1 MGLLEKIKQEAAK
14 SGASKGKFMYFRP
27 DEKKRVR
34 FLQELDDGLEIPFH
48 DNFERGI
55 NVPCQEIFGKDCPY
69 CEDEDL
75 RTRSQFAFSVYDYD
89 AKEVKILMQAVNQ
102 CSAIPAL
109 VNMAETYGTI
119 TDRDYVLKKTGKGS
133 TSSFTIIPMD
143 KNKFRNE
150 KAKALSKKALL
161 KYLNQAFPCDKSDD
175 DDYEDDEDDDYTP
188 KSKSHGK
195 VKKQVKHDEEE
206 YDYSEMSP
214 RELYNLCEER
224 EIEAEPKMKSKYY
237 IELLEEYDDNKAGK
251 DDDWDDEDNTSDYSD
266 MSVREL
272 YDLCCDRDI
281 ECQKKRPAKYYI
293 NLLKEDDA
301 AHDDWDDEED
311 SDEDEWEEDDEG

>member
-1 MGLLEKIKQEAAK
+1 MGLLDKMKQEAVK

-48 DNFERGI
+48 DNYEKGV

-89 AKEVKILMQAVNQ
+89 ANEVKILMQA
-102 CSAIPAL
+102 AIPAL

-161 KYLNQAFPCDKSDD
+161 KYLNQAFPCDVSDDDD
-175 DDYEDDEDDDYTP
+175 DDYED
-188 KSKSHGK
+188 SH
-195 VKKQVKHDEEE
+195 KKPNTKKKKA
-206 YDYSEMSP
+206 SE
-214 RELYNLCEER
+214 
-224 EIEAEPKMKSKYY
+224 
-237 IELLEEYDDNKAGK
+237 
-251 DDDWDDEDNTSDYSD
+251 DDWDDEDSTSDYSD
-266 MSVREL
+266 MSAREL

-311 SDEDEWEEDDEG
+311 SDEDEWGDDDE

>member
-1 MGLLEKIKQEAAK
+1 MSTCIYVNSCRKEIKIMGLLDKMKHEAAK

-34 FLQELDDGLEIPFH
+34 FLQELDDGFEIPFH
-48 DNFERGI
+48 DNYEKGV
-55 NVPCQEIFGKDCPY
+55 NVPCQEVFGKDCPY

-161 KYLNQAFPCDKSDD
+161 KYLNQAFPCDISDDDEDDDD
-175 DDYEDDEDDDYTP
+175 DDYED
-188 KSKSHGK
+188 SH
-195 VKKQVKHDEEE
+195 KKPNTKKKKA
-206 YDYSEMSP
+206 SE
-214 RELYNLCEER
+214 
-224 EIEAEPKMKSKYY
+224 
-237 IELLEEYDDNKAGK
+237 
-251 DDDWDDEDNTSDYSD
+251 DDWDDEDNTSDYSD
-266 MSVREL
+266 MSAREL

-281 ECQKKRPAKYYI
+281 ECQKKRPVKYYI

-311 SDEDEWEEDDEG
+311 SDEDEWEDDDE

>member
-1 MGLLEKIKQEAAK
+1 MGLLDKMKQEAAK

-48 DNFERGI
+48 DNYEKGV

-150 KAKALSKKALL
+150 KAKPLSKKALL
-161 KYLNQAFPCDKSDD
+161 KYLNQAFPCDISDDDEDDDD
-175 DDYEDDEDDDYTP
+175 DDYED
-188 KSKSHGK
+188 SH
-195 VKKQVKHDEEE
+195 KKPNTKKKKA
-206 YDYSEMSP
+206 SE
-214 RELYNLCEER
+214 
-224 EIEAEPKMKSKYY
+224 
-237 IELLEEYDDNKAGK
+237 
-251 DDDWDDEDNTSDYSD
+251 DDWDDEDNTSDYSD
-266 MSVREL
+266 MSAREL

-281 ECQKKRPAKYYI
+281 ECQKKRPVKYYI

-311 SDEDEWEEDDEG
+311 SDEDEWEDDDE

>member
-1 MGLLEKIKQEAAK
+1 MGLLDRMKHEAAK
-14 SGASKGKFMYFRP
+14 SGASKGKFMYFRQ
-27 DEKKRVR
+27 DDKKRIR

-55 NVPCQEIFGKDCPY
+55 NVPCQEVFGKDCPY

-119 TDRDYVLKKTGKGS
+119 MDRDYVLKKTGKGS

-150 KAKALSKKALL
+150 KAKPLSKKALL
-161 KYLNQAFPCDKSDD
+161 KYLNQAFPCDNSEDD
-175 DDYEDDEDDDYTP
+175 LEDDEDDYEDSHKKHNT
-188 KSKSHGK
+188 KSKK
-195 VKKQVKHDEEE
+195 A
-206 YDYSEMSP
+206 SE
-214 RELYNLCEER
+214 
-224 EIEAEPKMKSKYY
+224 
-237 IELLEEYDDNKAGK
+237 
-251 DDDWDDEDNTSDYSD
+251 DDWEDENDASDYSD
-266 MSVREL
+266 MSPKEL

-293 NLLKEDDA
+293 NLLKEDDE
-301 AHDDWDDEED
+301 AHDDWDDDED
-311 SDEDEWEEDDEG
+311 SDDDWEEDDE

>member
-1 MGLLEKIKQEAAK
+1 MGLLDRMKHEAAK

-27 DEKKRVR
+27 DDKKRIR

-48 DNFERGI
+48 DNFEMGI
-55 NVPCQEIFGKDCPY
+55 NVPCQEVFGKDCPY
-69 CEDEDL
+69 CEDKDL

-102 CSAIPAL
+102 CSTIPAL
-109 VNMAETYGTI
+109 VNMSETYGTI
-119 TDRDYVLKKTGKGS
+119 MDRDYVIKKTGKGP

-150 KAKALSKKALL
+150 KAKPLSKKALL
-161 KYLNQAFPCDKSDD
+161 KYLNQAFPCDDSEDD
-175 DDYEDDEDDDYTP
+175 LDDDEDDYED
-188 KSKSHGK
+188 SH
-195 VKKQVKHDEEE
+195 KKPNTKKKKA
-206 YDYSEMSP
+206 SE
-214 RELYNLCEER
+214 
-224 EIEAEPKMKSKYY
+224 
-237 IELLEEYDDNKAGK
+237 
-251 DDDWDDEDNTSDYSD
+251 DDWDDEDNTSDYSD
-266 MSVREL
+266 MSAREL

-293 NLLKEDDA
+293 NLLKEDDE

-311 SDEDEWEEDDEG
+311 SDDDWEEDDE

>member
-1 MGLLEKIKQEAAK
+1 MGLLDKIKQEAAK

-34 FLQELDDGLEIPFH
+34 FLQELDDGFEIPFH
-48 DNFERGI
+48 DNYEKGV

-69 CEDEDL
+69 CDDEDL

-175 DDYEDDEDDDYTP
+175 AYEDDEDDDYTP

-195 VKKQVKHDEEE
+195 VKKQAKHDEEE
-206 YDYSEMSP
+206 YNYSEMSP

-224 EIEAEPKMKSKYY
+224 EIEAEPKMKAKYY
-237 IELLEEYDDNKAGK
+237 IELLEEYDDDN
-251 DDDWDDEDNTSDYSD
+251 DDKEDNWDDEDNTSDYSD

-281 ECQKKRPAKYYI
+281 ECQKKRPSKYYI

-301 AHDDWDDEED
+301 AHDDWDDDED

>member
-1 MGLLEKIKQEAAK
+1 MGLLDKMKQEAAK

-34 FLQELDDGLEIPFH
+34 FLQELDDGFEIPFH
-48 DNFERGI
+48 DNYEKGV
-55 NVPCQEIFGKDCPY
+55 NVPCQEVFGKDCPY

-75 RTRSQFAFSVYDYD
+75 RTRSMFAFSVYDYD

-161 KYLNQAFPCDKSDD
+161 KYLNQAFPSDVSD
-175 DDYEDDEDDDYTP
+175 DDYEDDEDDYED
-188 KSKSHGK
+188 SH
-195 VKKQVKHDEEE
+195 KKPNTKKKKA
-206 YDYSEMSP
+206 SE
-214 RELYNLCEER
+214 
-224 EIEAEPKMKSKYY
+224 
-237 IELLEEYDDNKAGK
+237 
-251 DDDWDDEDNTSDYSD
+251 DDWDDEDNTSDYSD
-266 MSVREL
+266 MSAREL

-281 ECQKKRPAKYYI
+281 ECKKKRPAKYYI

-301 AHDDWDDEED
+301 AHDDWDDE
-311 SDEDEWEEDDEG
+311 DEF

>member
-1 MGLLEKIKQEAAK
+1 MGLLDRMKHEAAK

-27 DEKKRVR
+27 DDKKRIR

-55 NVPCQEIFGKDCPY
+55 NVPCQEVFGKDCPY

-75 RTRSQFAFSVYDYD
+75 RTRSQFAFSIYDYD

-119 TDRDYVLKKTGKGS
+119 MDRDYVLKKTGKGS

-150 KAKALSKKALL
+150 KAKPLSKKALL
-161 KYLNQAFPCDKSDD
+161 KYLNQAFPCDDSEDD
-175 DDYEDDEDDDYTP
+175 LEDDEDDYED
-188 KSKSHGK
+188 SR
-195 VKKQVKHDEEE
+195 KKPNTKKEKA
-206 YDYSEMSP
+206 SE
-214 RELYNLCEER
+214 
-224 EIEAEPKMKSKYY
+224 
-237 IELLEEYDDNKAGK
+237 
-251 DDDWDDEDNTSDYSD
+251 DDWEDENDASDYSD
-266 MSVREL
+266 MSPKEL

-293 NLLKEDDA
+293 NLLKENDA
-301 AHDDWDDEED
+301 AHDDWDDDED
-311 SDEDEWEEDDEG
+311 SDEDE

>member
-1 MGLLEKIKQEAAK
+1 MGLLDKMKQEAAK

-48 DNFERGI
+48 DNYEKGV

-161 KYLNQAFPCDKSDD
+161 KYLNQAFPCDVSD
-175 DDYEDDEDDDYTP
+175 DDYEDDEDDYED
-188 KSKSHGK
+188 SH
-195 VKKQVKHDEEE
+195 KKPNTKKKKA
-206 YDYSEMSP
+206 SE
-214 RELYNLCEER
+214 
-224 EIEAEPKMKSKYY
+224 
-237 IELLEEYDDNKAGK
+237 DGW
-251 DDDWDDEDNTSDYSD
+251 DDDDDDNTSDYSD
-266 MSVREL
+266 MSAREL

-281 ECQKKRPAKYYI
+281 ECRKKRPAKYYI

-311 SDEDEWEEDDEG
+311 SDEDEWEDDDE

>member
-1 MGLLEKIKQEAAK
+1 
-14 SGASKGKFMYFRP
+14 
-27 DEKKRVR
+27 
-34 FLQELDDGLEIPFH
+34 
-48 DNFERGI
+48 
-55 NVPCQEIFGKDCPY
+55 
-69 CEDEDL
+69 
-75 RTRSQFAFSVYDYD
+75 
-89 AKEVKILMQAVNQ
+89 MQAVNQ

-161 KYLNQAFPCDKSDD
+161 KYLNQAFPSDVSDD
-175 DDYEDDEDDDYTP
+175 DDYEDDEDDDYMP

-195 VKKQVKHDEEE
+195 VKKQAKHDEEE

-224 EIEAEPKMKSKYY
+224 EIEAEPKMKAKYY
-237 IELLEEYDDNKAGK
+237 IELLEEYDDNKADK
-251 DDDWDDEDNTSDYSD
+251 EDDWDDEDNTSDYSD

-293 NLLKEDDA
+293 NLLKEDDE

>member
-161 KYLNQAFPCDKSDD
+161 KYLNQAFPSDVSDD
-175 DDYEDDEDDDYTP
+175 DCEDDEEDYED
-188 KSKSHGK
+188 SN
-195 VKKQVKHDEEE
+195 KKPNTKKKKA
-206 YDYSEMSP
+206 SE
-214 RELYNLCEER
+214 
-224 EIEAEPKMKSKYY
+224 
-237 IELLEEYDDNKAGK
+237 
-251 DDDWDDEDNTSDYSD
+251 DDWDDEDNTSDY
-266 MSVREL
+266 
-272 YDLCCDRDI
+272 
-281 ECQKKRPAKYYI
+281 
-293 NLLKEDDA
+293 
-301 AHDDWDDEED
+301 
-311 SDEDEWEEDDEG
+311 

>member
-1 MGLLEKIKQEAAK
+1 MGLLDKMKRETAK

-34 FLQELDDGLEIPFH
+34 FLQELDDGFEIPFH
-48 DNFERGI
+48 DNYEKGV
-55 NVPCQEIFGKDCPY
+55 NVPCQEVFGKDCPY

-143 KNKFRNE
+143 KNKLRNE

-161 KYLNQAFPCDKSDD
+161 KYLNQAFPPDVSD
-175 DDYEDDEDDDYTP
+175 DDYED
-188 KSKSHGK
+188 SH
-195 VKKQVKHDEEE
+195 KKPNTK
-206 YDYSEMSP
+206 
-214 RELYNLCEER
+214 
-224 EIEAEPKMKSKYY
+224 KK
-237 IELLEEYDDNKAGK
+237 KASV
-251 DDDWDDEDNTSDYSD
+251 DDWDDEDNTSDYSD
-266 MSVREL
+266 MSAREL

-311 SDEDEWEEDDEG
+311 SDEDEWEEDDE

>member
-1 MGLLEKIKQEAAK
+1 MGLLDRMKHEAAK

-27 DEKKRVR
+27 DDKKRIR

-55 NVPCQEIFGKDCPY
+55 NVPCQEVFGKDCPY

-150 KAKALSKKALL
+150 KAKPLSKKALL
-161 KYLNQAFPCDKSDD
+161 KYLNQAFPCDDSEDD
-175 DDYEDDEDDDYTP
+175 LDDDEDDYED
-188 KSKSHGK
+188 SH
-195 VKKQVKHDEEE
+195 KKPNTKKKKA
-206 YDYSEMSP
+206 SE
-214 RELYNLCEER
+214 
-224 EIEAEPKMKSKYY
+224 
-237 IELLEEYDDNKAGK
+237 
-251 DDDWDDEDNTSDYSD
+251 DDWDDEDNTSDYSD
-266 MSVREL
+266 MSAREL

-293 NLLKEDDA
+293 NLLKEDDE

-311 SDEDEWEEDDEG
+311 SDDDWEEDDE

>member
-1 MGLLEKIKQEAAK
+1 MGLLDRMKHEAAK

-34 FLQELDDGLEIPFH
+34 FLQELDDGFEIPFH

-69 CEDEDL
+69 CEDDDL

-109 VNMAETYGTI
+109 VNMSETYGTI
-119 TDRDYVLKKTGKGS
+119 MDRDYVLKKTGIGS

-161 KYLNQAFPCDKSDD
+161 KYLNQAFPCDTSDDDD
-175 DDYEDDEDDDYTP
+175 DDYEDSHRKPNTKKKKASEDDW
-188 KSKSHGK
+188 
-195 VKKQVKHDEEE
+195 E
-206 YDYSEMSP
+206 
-214 RELYNLCEER
+214 
-224 EIEAEPKMKSKYY
+224 
-237 IELLEEYDDNKAGK
+237 DD
-251 DDDWDDEDNTSDYSD
+251 DNTSDYSE
-266 MSVREL
+266 MSARDL

-301 AHDDWDDEED
+301 AHDDWDEEED
-311 SDEDEWEEDDEG
+311 DDEDDWEDEDE

>member
-1 MGLLEKIKQEAAK
+1 MGLLDRMKHEAAK

-27 DEKKRVR
+27 DDKKRIR

-55 NVPCQEIFGKDCPY
+55 NVPCQEVFGKDCPY

-119 TDRDYVLKKTGKGS
+119 MDRDYVLKKTGKGS

-150 KAKALSKKALL
+150 KAKPLSKKALL
-161 KYLNQAFPCDKSDD
+161 KYLNQAFPCDDSEDD
-175 DDYEDDEDDDYTP
+175 LDDDEDDYED
-188 KSKSHGK
+188 SH
-195 VKKQVKHDEEE
+195 KKPNTKKKKA
-206 YDYSEMSP
+206 SE
-214 RELYNLCEER
+214 
-224 EIEAEPKMKSKYY
+224 
-237 IELLEEYDDNKAGK
+237 
-251 DDDWDDEDNTSDYSD
+251 DDWDDEDNTSDYSD
-266 MSVREL
+266 MSAREL

-293 NLLKEDDA
+293 NLLKEDDE
-301 AHDDWDDEED
+301 AHDDWDDDED
-311 SDEDEWEEDDEG
+311 SDDDWEEDDE

>member
-1 MGLLEKIKQEAAK
+1 MSIVVERKQNIMGLLDKMKQEAAK

-55 NVPCQEIFGKDCPY
+55 NVPCQEVFGKDCPY

-119 TDRDYVLKKTGKGS
+119 MDRDYVLKKTGKGS

-161 KYLNQAFPCDKSDD
+161 KYLNQAFPCDLDDEEDD
-175 DDYEDDEDDDYTP
+175 DDEDYEDN
-188 KSKSHGK
+188 H
-195 VKKQVKHDEEE
+195 KKPNTKKKKA
-206 YDYSEMSP
+206 SE
-214 RELYNLCEER
+214 
-224 EIEAEPKMKSKYY
+224 
-237 IELLEEYDDNKAGK
+237 
-251 DDDWDDEDNTSDYSD
+251 DDWDDEDNTSDYSD
-266 MSVREL
+266 MSAREL

-311 SDEDEWEEDDEG
+311 SDEDEWEEDDE

>member
-1 MGLLEKIKQEAAK
+1 MGLLDRMKHEAAK

-27 DEKKRVR
+27 DDKKRIR

-55 NVPCQEIFGKDCPY
+55 NVPCQEVFGKDCPY

-150 KAKALSKKALL
+150 KAKPLSKKALL
-161 KYLNQAFPCDKSDD
+161 KYLNQAFPCDDSEDD
-175 DDYEDDEDDDYTP
+175 LEDDEDDYED
-188 KSKSHGK
+188 SH
-195 VKKQVKHDEEE
+195 KKPNTKKKKA
-206 YDYSEMSP
+206 SE
-214 RELYNLCEER
+214 
-224 EIEAEPKMKSKYY
+224 
-237 IELLEEYDDNKAGK
+237 
-251 DDDWDDEDNTSDYSD
+251 DDWDDEDSKSDYSD
-266 MSVREL
+266 MSAREL

-301 AHDDWDDEED
+301 VHDDWDDEED
-311 SDEDEWEEDDEG
+311 SDEDEWEDDDE

>member
-1 MGLLEKIKQEAAK
+1 MGLLDRMKHEAAK

-27 DEKKRVR
+27 DDKKRIR

-55 NVPCQEIFGKDCPY
+55 NVPCQEVFGKDCPY

-150 KAKALSKKALL
+150 KAKPLSKKALL
-161 KYLNQAFPCDKSDD
+161 KYLNQAFPCDDSEDD
-175 DDYEDDEDDDYTP
+175 LEDDEDDYED
-188 KSKSHGK
+188 SH
-195 VKKQVKHDEEE
+195 KKPNTKKKKA
-206 YDYSEMSP
+206 SE
-214 RELYNLCEER
+214 
-224 EIEAEPKMKSKYY
+224 
-237 IELLEEYDDNKAGK
+237 
-251 DDDWDDEDNTSDYSD
+251 DDWDDEDNTSDYSD
-266 MSVREL
+266 MSAREL

-281 ECQKKRPAKYYI
+281 ECQKKRPVKYYI

-311 SDEDEWEEDDEG
+311 SDEDEGEDEDE

>member
-1 MGLLEKIKQEAAK
+1 MGLLDRMKHEAAK

-27 DEKKRVR
+27 DDKKRIR

-55 NVPCQEIFGKDCPY
+55 NVPCQEVFGKDCPY

-150 KAKALSKKALL
+150 KAKPLSKKALL
-161 KYLNQAFPCDKSDD
+161 KYLNQAFPCDDSEDD
-175 DDYEDDEDDDYTP
+175 LDDDEDDYED
-188 KSKSHGK
+188 SHKKPNTKKKK
-195 VKKQVKHDEEE
+195 V
-206 YDYSEMSP
+206 SE
-214 RELYNLCEER
+214 
-224 EIEAEPKMKSKYY
+224 
-237 IELLEEYDDNKAGK
+237 
-251 DDDWDDEDNTSDYSD
+251 DDWDDEDNTSDYSD
-266 MSVREL
+266 MSAREL

-301 AHDDWDDEED
+301 AHDDWDDDED
-311 SDEDEWEEDDEG
+311 SDDDWEEDDE

>member
-1 MGLLEKIKQEAAK
+1 MGLLDKMKQEAAK
-14 SGASKGKFMYFRP
+14 SGASKGKFMYFKP

-34 FLQELDDGLEIPFH
+34 FLQELDDGFEIPFH
-48 DNFERGI
+48 DNYEKGV

-75 RTRSQFAFSVYDYD
+75 RTRSMFAFSVYDYD

-119 TDRDYVLKKTGKGS
+119 VDRDYVLKKTGKGS

-161 KYLNQAFPCDKSDD
+161 KYLNKAFPCDASDDDD
-175 DDYEDDEDDDYTP
+175 DDYEDSYKKPNTKKKKASEDDW
-188 KSKSHGK
+188 
-195 VKKQVKHDEEE
+195 E
-206 YDYSEMSP
+206 
-214 RELYNLCEER
+214 
-224 EIEAEPKMKSKYY
+224 
-237 IELLEEYDDNKAGK
+237 DD
-251 DDDWDDEDNTSDYSD
+251 DNTSDYSD
-266 MSVREL
+266 MSAREL

-281 ECQKKRPAKYYI
+281 ECQKRRPVKYYI
-293 NLLKEDDA
+293 NLLKEDDE
-301 AHDDWDDEED
+301 AHDDWDE
-311 SDEDEWEEDDEG
+311 EEDDDEDDWEDDDE

>member
-1 MGLLEKIKQEAAK
+1 MSIVVERKQNIMGLLDKMKQEAAK

-55 NVPCQEIFGKDCPY
+55 NVPCQEVFGKDCPY

-119 TDRDYVLKKTGKGS
+119 MDRDYVLKKTGKGS

-161 KYLNQAFPCDKSDD
+161 KYLNQAFPCDLDD
-175 DDYEDDEDDDYTP
+175 DDDDDDEDYEDN
-188 KSKSHGK
+188 H
-195 VKKQVKHDEEE
+195 KKPNTKKKKA
-206 YDYSEMSP
+206 SE
-214 RELYNLCEER
+214 
-224 EIEAEPKMKSKYY
+224 
-237 IELLEEYDDNKAGK
+237 
-251 DDDWDDEDNTSDYSD
+251 DDWDDEDNTSDYSD
-266 MSVREL
+266 MSAREL

-293 NLLKEDDA
+293 NLLKENDA
-301 AHDDWDDEED
+301 AHDDWDEEED
-311 SDEDEWEEDDEG
+311 SDEDEWEEDDE

>member
-1 MGLLEKIKQEAAK
+1 MGLLDKMKQEAAK

-27 DEKKRVR
+27 DEKKRIR

-48 DNFERGI
+48 DNYEKGV

-161 KYLNQAFPCDKSDD
+161 KYLNQAFPSDVSDD

-195 VKKQVKHDEEE
+195 VKKQEKHDEEE

-224 EIEAEPKMKSKYY
+224 EIEAEPKMKEKYY
-237 IELLEEYDDNKAGK
+237 IELLEEYDDNNADKE
-251 DDDWDDEDNTSDYSD
+251 DDWDDEDNTSDYSD
-266 MSVREL
+266 MSAREL

-281 ECQKKRPAKYYI
+281 ECQKKRPEKYYI

-311 SDEDEWEEDDEG
+311 SDEDEWEEDDE

>member
-1 MGLLEKIKQEAAK
+1 MGLLDRMKHEAAK

-27 DEKKRVR
+27 DDKKRIR

-55 NVPCQEIFGKDCPY
+55 NVPCQEVFGKDCPY

-75 RTRSQFAFSVYDYD
+75 RTRSMFAFSVYDYD
-89 AKEVKILMQAVNQ
+89 AKEVKVLMQAVNQ

-119 TDRDYVLKKTGKGS
+119 MDRDYVLKKTGKGS

-150 KAKALSKKALL
+150 KAKPLSKKALL
-161 KYLNQAFPCDKSDD
+161 KYLNQAFPCDDSEDD
-175 DDYEDDEDDDYTP
+175 LEDDEDDYEDSHKKP
-188 KSKSHGK
+188 NAKSKK
-195 VKKQVKHDEEE
+195 A
-206 YDYSEMSP
+206 SE
-214 RELYNLCEER
+214 
-224 EIEAEPKMKSKYY
+224 
-237 IELLEEYDDNKAGK
+237 
-251 DDDWDDEDNTSDYSD
+251 DDWEDESDTSDYSG
-266 MSVREL
+266 MSPKEL

-293 NLLKEDDA
+293 NLLKEDDE
-301 AHDDWDDEED
+301 AHDDWDDDED
-311 SDEDEWEEDDEG
+311 SDNDEWEEDDE

>member
-1 MGLLEKIKQEAAK
+1 MGLLDRMKHEAAK

-27 DEKKRVR
+27 DDKKRIR

-55 NVPCQEIFGKDCPY
+55 NVPCQEVFGKDCPY

-89 AKEVKILMQAVNQ
+89 ANEVKILMQAVNQ

-150 KAKALSKKALL
+150 KAKPLSKKALL
-161 KYLNQAFPCDKSDD
+161 KYLNQAFPCDDSENDL
-175 DDYEDDEDDDYTP
+175 EDDEDDYED
-188 KSKSHGK
+188 SH
-195 VKKQVKHDEEE
+195 KKPNTKKKKA
-206 YDYSEMSP
+206 SE
-214 RELYNLCEER
+214 
-224 EIEAEPKMKSKYY
+224 
-237 IELLEEYDDNKAGK
+237 
-251 DDDWDDEDNTSDYSD
+251 DDWDDEKNTSDYSD
-266 MSVREL
+266 MSAREL

-281 ECQKKRPAKYYI
+281 ECQKKRPVKYYI

-311 SDEDEWEEDDEG
+311 SDEDEWEDEDE

>member
-1 MGLLEKIKQEAAK
+1 MGLLDRMKHEAAK

-27 DEKKRVR
+27 DDKKRIR

-55 NVPCQEIFGKDCPY
+55 NVPCQEVFGKDCPY

-89 AKEVKILMQAVNQ
+89 ANEVKILMQAVNQ

-150 KAKALSKKALL
+150 KAKPLSKKALL
-161 KYLNQAFPCDKSDD
+161 KYLNQAFPCDDSEDD
-175 DDYEDDEDDDYTP
+175 LEDDEDDYED
-188 KSKSHGK
+188 SH
-195 VKKQVKHDEEE
+195 KKPNTKKKKA
-206 YDYSEMSP
+206 SE
-214 RELYNLCEER
+214 
-224 EIEAEPKMKSKYY
+224 
-237 IELLEEYDDNKAGK
+237 
-251 DDDWDDEDNTSDYSD
+251 DDWDDEDNTSDYSD
-266 MSVREL
+266 MSAREL

-281 ECQKKRPAKYYI
+281 ECQKKRPVKYYI

-311 SDEDEWEEDDEG
+311 SDDDWEEDDE

>member
-1 MGLLEKIKQEAAK
+1 MSTCIYVNSCRKEQNIMGLLDKMKQEAAK

-34 FLQELDDGLEIPFH
+34 FLQELDDGFEIPFH
-48 DNFERGI
+48 DNYERGI

-75 RTRSQFAFSVYDYD
+75 RTRSMFAFSVYDYD

-161 KYLNQAFPCDKSDD
+161 KYLNQAFPCDVSD
-175 DDYEDDEDDDYTP
+175 DDYEDEDDDYED
-188 KSKSHGK
+188 SH
-195 VKKQVKHDEEE
+195 KKPNTKKKKA
-206 YDYSEMSP
+206 SE
-214 RELYNLCEER
+214 
-224 EIEAEPKMKSKYY
+224 
-237 IELLEEYDDNKAGK
+237 
-251 DDDWDDEDNTSDYSD
+251 DDWDDEDNTSDYSD
-266 MSVREL
+266 MSAKEL

-311 SDEDEWEEDDEG
+311 SDEDEWEEDDE

>member
-1 MGLLEKIKQEAAK
+1 MGLLDRMKHEAAK

-27 DEKKRVR
+27 DDKKRIR

-55 NVPCQEIFGKDCPY
+55 NVPCQEVFGKDCPY

-150 KAKALSKKALL
+150 KAKPLSKKALL
-161 KYLNQAFPCDKSDD
+161 KYLNQAFPCDDSEDD
-175 DDYEDDEDDDYTP
+175 LEDDEDDYED
-188 KSKSHGK
+188 SH
-195 VKKQVKHDEEE
+195 KKPNTKKKKA
-206 YDYSEMSP
+206 SE
-214 RELYNLCEER
+214 
-224 EIEAEPKMKSKYY
+224 
-237 IELLEEYDDNKAGK
+237 
-251 DDDWDDEDNTSDYSD
+251 DDWDDEDNTSDYSD
-266 MSVREL
+266 MSAREL

-301 AHDDWDDEED
+301 AHDDWDDDED
-311 SDEDEWEEDDEG
+311 SDDDWEEDDE

>member
-1 MGLLEKIKQEAAK
+1 MGLLDKMKQEAAK

-48 DNFERGI
+48 DNYEKGI

-195 VKKQVKHDEEE
+195 VKKQAKHDEEE

-224 EIEAEPKMKSKYY
+224 EIEAEPKMKAKYY
-237 IELLEEYDDNKAGK
+237 IELLEEYDDNKADK
-251 DDDWDDEDNTSDYSD
+251 EDDWDDEDNTSDYSD

-293 NLLKEDDA
+293 NLLKEDDE

-311 SDEDEWEEDDEG
+311 SDEDEWEEDDE

>member
-1 MGLLEKIKQEAAK
+1 MGLLDKMKQEAAK

-48 DNFERGI
+48 DNYEKGI

-69 CEDEDL
+69 CDDEDL

-161 KYLNQAFPCDKSDD
+161 KYLNQAFPCDASD
-175 DDYEDDEDDDYTP
+175 DDYEDDEDDYED
-188 KSKSHGK
+188 SH
-195 VKKQVKHDEEE
+195 KKHNTKKKKA
-206 YDYSEMSP
+206 SE
-214 RELYNLCEER
+214 
-224 EIEAEPKMKSKYY
+224 
-237 IELLEEYDDNKAGK
+237 
-251 DDDWDDEDNTSDYSD
+251 DDWDDEDNTSDYSD
-266 MSVREL
+266 MSAREL

-311 SDEDEWEEDDEG
+311 SDEDEWEDDDE